1 MRYGVVYA
9 REVDGQVLTFDVS
22 GLLYDGILVM
32 RDRETGS
39 LWSQFIS
46 TAIDGH
52 FDGMALEVVPAERI
66 SWKAWMEEHRTRSCW
81 ASLRNSMS
89 ESCI

>member
-1 MRYGVVYA
+1 MVYA
-9 REVDGQVLTFDVS
+9 REVEGQVLTFDVS

-39 LWSQFIS
+39 LWSQAIS

-52 FDGMALEVVPAERI
+52 FDGMALEAIPVERV
-66 SWKAWMEEHRTRSCW
+66 SWKKWMEEHPD
-81 ASLRNSMS
+81 SLVLGFPPKLD
-89 ESCI
+89 E